1 MKNIKSIIF
10 NSESFKFDDSN
21 YAKLNEENN
30 FLDHQII
37 SISGHADELTF
48 RSDNLDINNLND
60 PDTKWGINEDGTMW
74 NENGI
79 GICDKNGKLLGHFKS
94 SQFKDGT
101 KYSFMRIYTNDNA
114 IFYQIT
120 IQISPDGTP
129 IAFAVTPPDNSS
141 YNEIVT
147 AQWVRNLLTRNGY
160 ILNS

>member
-30 FLDHQII
+30 FLGHQII
-37 SISGHADELTF
+37 SIPNCADELTF

-60 PDTKWGINEDGTMW
+60 PNTKWCTEGGTFW

-79 GICDKNGKLLGHFKS
+79 GIRDKNGRAIGHFKS

-101 KYSFMRIYTNDNA
+101 KYSFMRIYANDNA
-114 IFYQIT
+114 IFYQIS
-120 IQISPDGTP
+120 IQINEDGTP
-129 IAFAVTPPDNSS
+129 IAYAVTPPDNSS

-147 AQWVRNLLTRNGY
+147 AQWVRNLLIRNGY
-160 ILNS
+160 ALNS